1 MSKATPMS
9 IVLHLYMLHIWLR
22 MAHKRGKEEKKGE
35 AKPRPDSSMRRIVSG
50 RPLEDYS
57 LVGVNIFTALPA
69 ISAIGGL
76 YGTRCGMWPTLA
88 ALTTTV

>member
-1 MSKATPMS
+1 MS

-22 MAHKRGKEEKKGE
+22 MAHKRRKEEKKGE
-35 AKPRPDSSMRRIVSG
+35 AKPRPDSPMRRIVSG

-57 LVGVNIFTALPA
+57 QVGVNIFTALPA

-76 YGTRCGMWPTLA
+76 CGTRCGRWPTLA